1 MKQDIIMQIRDLLS
15 NNQSSANQNQICCY
29 PIYLIFDN
37 DIKILRKSLTNTF
50 SEPQWQ
56 NIVEQSYK
64 YVINKVLDKT
74 LAYEYR
80 LAKEHG
86 LIAHSENAKTYI
98 ESDGML
104 SLTNDIDWWS
114 YILEKYSALNFILF
128 NVVNNVSS
136 YIKHVSN
143 IYANDI
149 QYLKKHSDD
158 FRALESIDLFIGD
171 MHHDRSVTAFNFHNG
186 TRWYLKDRNTSN
198 ECFLKTFISILNQYG
213 ADIRL
218 GIPYSIDMETHSWHK
233 HINNVDVPVH
243 VSLQDY
249 YQNLGKLLCIF
260 HIVHSQDIIPDNII
274 SNEGVPCIV
283 DYECVFSKYDDKSEG
298 IDKAYVN
305 SVICTGILPT
315 WMLSGIND
323 RNSISSVL
331 FPFWNNNNHIPIKE
345 GSLMPITRELTP
357 HFIDGFKT
365 TYNIIKNNSLK
376 ISEELEAYFKIDN
389 TYVSRIIIHP
399 TSLYTL
405 LLNELTT
412 PETLSDFSSFK
423 DLVFKLNVDNLPSSM
438 KDRVI
443 CSIIRSME
451 CISVPSFY
459 IKNDKRGLYDSF
471 GSQVGENYNFS
482 IEQGQRNVINRI
494 HNMSEQ
500 DLYFQTSIIEDS
512 IKTFLHAS
520 SPLQFKQFELQQCVH
535 DKSKLLMAATT
546 IASMIE
552 NKIFFKDG
560 CVNIVCKSRSQID
573 GHYQVLPLNSNIYD
587 GYGGIIVFFETLSK
601 LTHTPKYAELS
612 SGLFD
617 SLKKFT
623 QEYIQDIHSSD
634 INLSAMTGIMGTL
647 YIMEL
652 FPDRFFDSKLYT
664 SVVKF
669 VINNIPNIKSCDFL
683 TGTIGVLGFIL
694 NANKMNSAHKGCII
708 SLCLDLLNKEKHQ
721 KADGCVYWNYLD
733 GYGDS
738 RKELEL
744 GGFAHGSSSAAAIL
758 YEAYEFTRNSAIL
771 SLAQK
776 TLYHDRSFF
785 SPEIKGWI
793 DGRNTKQKLD
803 GGSWCHGAA
812 GVAVS
817 RLLLYSHIANDKLIL
832 NELEMSFNQMQKVM
846 GGNICICHGMAGNL
860 EVMYCISNI
869 INNKSYITTVNNWLY
884 TLADRVLHNE
894 PLICGDDS
902 DRELYGLFMGLS
914 GLGYQFLRFYDW
926 KNIPSLLFLETIPK
940 VATFHYIADA
950 EKLIE

>member
-1 MKQDIIMQIRDLLS
+1 MKHDIITWIREVLS
-15 NNQSSANQNQICCY
+15 NNRSIISQNEVCCY
-29 PIYLIFDN
+29 PIYLIFDD
-37 DIKILRKSLTNTF
+37 DIKKLKKTLTNTL
-50 SEPQWQ
+50 SESQWQ

-64 YVINKVLDKT
+64 YVITEVLDKT
-74 LAYEYR
+74 LVYEYR
-80 LAKEHG
+80 LAKKHG
-86 LIAHSENAKTYI
+86 LIDISEKSKTYI

-104 SLTNDIDWWS
+104 LLTNDLDWWS
-114 YILEKYSALNFILF
+114 YLLEKYNALNFILF
-128 NVVNNVSS
+128 NIINNISS
-136 YIKHVSN
+136 YIKHVLT

-149 QYLKKHSDD
+149 QYLREYNDAFK
-158 FRALESIDLFIGD
+158 ALESINLFIGD
-171 MHHDRSVTAFNFHNG
+171 LHHDRSVTAFNFHNG
-186 TRWYLKDRNTSN
+186 TKWYLKDRNTSN
-198 ECFLKTFISILNQYG
+198 ECFLKTFIYILNQFG
-213 ADIRL
+213 TDIKL
-218 GIPYSIDMETHSWHK
+218 GMPYSIDRETHSWHK
-233 HINNVDVPVH
+233 HINNADMPSY

-249 YQNLGKLLCIF
+249 YRNLGKILCVF
-260 HIVHSQDIIPDNII
+260 HVVHSQDIIPDNII
-274 SNEGVPCIV
+274 SNDGIPFII
-283 DYECVFSKYDDKSEG
+283 DYECVFSKYDDTLNG

-305 SVICTGILPT
+305 SVMCTGILPT

-331 FPFWNNNNHIPIKE
+331 FPFWNNNNHIPMRD
-345 GSLMPITRELTP
+345 GNLMPITQELIP
-357 HFIDGFKT
+357 HFIEGFKT
-365 TYNIIKNNSLK
+365 TYQIIKNNSSE
-376 ISEELEAYFKIDN
+376 ISGELESYFKIDKS
-389 TYVSRIIIHP
+389 YVSRIIIHP

-405 LLNELTT
+405 LLNEVTT
-412 PETLSDFSSFK
+412 PESLSNFSGFK
-423 DLVFKLNVDNLPSSM
+423 DLVYKLNVDNLPNSM

-443 CSIIRSME
+443 CSIIKSME
-451 CISVPSFY
+451 SISVPSFY
-459 IKNDKRGLYDSF
+459 IKNGKRGLYDSF
-471 GSQVGENYNFS
+471 GTQVGENYNFS
-482 IEQGQRNVINRI
+482 IELGQRNIINRI

-520 SPLQFKQFELQQCVH
+520 SPLQIKQFELQKCGH
-535 DKSKLLMAATT
+535 DKSKLLMAAIT

-552 NKIFFKDG
+552 NKVFFKDG
-560 CVNIVCKSRSQID
+560 CLNLVCKSRSQID

-587 GYGGIIVFFETLSK
+587 GYGGIIVFLETLSK
-601 LTHTPKYAELS
+601 LTHMRKYAELS
-612 SGLFD
+612 NGLFD
-617 SLKKFT
+617 SLKKIT
-623 QEYIQDIHSSD
+623 IEYIQDIHSYD
-634 INLSAMTGIMGTL
+634 VNLSAMTGIMGTL

-652 FPDRFFDSKLYT
+652 FPDRFFDSELYT
-664 SVVKF
+664 LVVKF
-669 VINNIPNIKSCDFL
+669 VINNLPNIKSCDFL
-683 TGTIGVLGFIL
+683 SGIIGVLSFTL
-694 NANKMNSAHKGCII
+694 NANKMNSTNKDCII
-708 SLCLDLLNKEKHQ
+708 RLCLDLLNKEKHE
-721 KADGCVYWNYLD
+721 KADGCVYWSYLD
-733 GYGDS
+733 GYADS

-758 YEAYEFTRNSAIL
+758 YEAYEFTKNDYIL

-776 TLYHDRSFF
+776 TLQHDRSFF
-785 SPEIKGWI
+785 SSEINGWI
-793 DGRNTKQKLD
+793 DGRNTGQKLD

-817 RLLLYSHIANDKLIL
+817 RLLLYSHISNDGLIL
-832 NELEMSFNQMQKVM
+832 NELEMSFIQMQKVM

-869 INNKSYITTVNNWLY
+869 INNKSYTTTVNNWLY